1 MKINW
6 GASIAIVYLL
16 FVLSMILFVIKAS
29 RQTNDL
35 VTENYYDD
43 AVHYQDKIDAKNNS
57 ERFNSDFKA
66 SYSKVENRVLISV
79 SNSTGSLSGKLNF
92 YKPDD
97 AQKDFEV
104 DLKTDTAGRQQVAAN
119 KMSKGLWHVKA
130 AWQINGTKYYSESN
144 LFIQ

>member
-6 GASIAIVYLL
+6 GVSIGIVYVL
-16 FVLSMILFVIKAS
+16 FALSMILFVIKAS
-29 RQTNDL
+29 RQNNDL

-66 SYSKVENRVLISV
+66 VYSESENRVLITM
-79 SNSTGSLSGKLNF
+79 SNSTGKLSGKLKF
-92 YKPDD
+92 YKPDN

-104 DLKTDTAGRQQVAAN
+104 DLMTDAAGRQHVSAD

-130 AWQINGTKYYSESN
+130 SWQIDETRYYSESN